1 MYLRIVI
8 VSRTMY
14 SHNSQIVQRKVCIH
28 GYWYHPAVPVHQLDP
43 PWSILK
49 FGKYFLQDL
58 FGTALWLKSIQSVGI
73 VPQSQSTSCEHA
85 LGLLDQALRGTDL
98 FLRACVG
105 VTTAVV
111 VSDATFSIPS
121 VFLGCEFVDG
131 VFSLWIII
139 IQHRD

>member
-1 MYLRIVI
+1 M
-8 VSRTMY
+8 
-14 SHNSQIVQRKVCIH
+14 CIY
-28 GYWYHPAVPVHQLDP
+28 GYWSHPAVPVQQLDP
-43 PWSILK
+43 PCLILK

-58 FGTALWLKSIQSVGI
+58 FGTALWLESIQAVGI

-98 FLRACVG
+98 FLRVG
-105 VTTAVV
+105 VGITAVV

-121 VFLGCEFVDG
+121 VFLGREFVDG